1 MPQQLQINQNLN
13 RFQNGVKFTFTV
25 QIPDYNPK
33 EIYTKTDSVSVP
45 ALISIQTPS
54 GLSSTVWE
62 IEELT
67 EFGSHT
73 DFRVTF
79 YQNMY
84 IVVKD

>member
-1 MPQQLQINQNLN
+1 MI
-13 RFQNGVKFTFTV
+13 FSDSKNGVKFTFTV

-33 EIYTKTDSVSVP
+33 EIYTKTDTVAVP
-45 ALISIQTPS
+45 DLQVFTPTNT
-54 GLSSTVWE
+54 SSSAWE

-73 DFRVTF
+73 DFRLTF